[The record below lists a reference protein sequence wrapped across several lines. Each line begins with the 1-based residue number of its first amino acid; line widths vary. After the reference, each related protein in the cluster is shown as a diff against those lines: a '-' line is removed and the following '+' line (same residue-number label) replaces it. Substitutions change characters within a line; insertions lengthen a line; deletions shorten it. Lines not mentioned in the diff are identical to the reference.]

1 MTPHR
6 KLAAWQTARLV
17 VRTVLRVSRR
27 TWKPYLGAVFSQLQR
42 SSLSVQLN
50 IAEGYA
56 YGPTRRCRNYLEI
69 AYASAVETEDLLDL
83 LSDEEVL
90 PPTEAAEALN
100 HCRRCQAL
108 LKGLI
113 RRYPST

>member
-6 KLAAWQTARLV
+6 KLAAWQSARLV
-17 VRTVLRVSRR
+17 ARTVLRASRQA
-27 TWKPYLGAVFSQLQR
+27 WKPYLSALFSQLQR
-42 SSLSVQLN
+42 SSLSIQLN

-56 YGPTRRCRNYLEI
+56 YGRTRRCRNHMEI

-83 LSDEEVL
+83 LSDENVL
-90 PPTEAAEALN
+90 PPSETAEALAQ
-100 HCRRCQAL
+100 CRRCQAL

-113 RRYPST
+113 RRYPPA